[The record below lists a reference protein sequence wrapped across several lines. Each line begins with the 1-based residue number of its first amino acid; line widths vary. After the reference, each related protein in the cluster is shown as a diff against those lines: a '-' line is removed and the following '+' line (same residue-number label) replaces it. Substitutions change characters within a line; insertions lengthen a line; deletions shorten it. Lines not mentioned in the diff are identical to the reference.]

1 MDTAKRLV
9 AVIVLGGALAG
20 VPAASALA
28 DNATP
33 RATTVVTAQDD
44 NDNNSSSGNWGLL
57 GLLGLLGLAGL
68 AGRKRNQ
75 ATDRTMG
82 R

>member
-1 MDTAKRLV
+1 MDTAKRLMV
-9 AVIVLGGALAG
+9 VLVLGAALAG

-28 DNATP
+28 DAAVPHAT
-33 RATTVVTAQDD
+33 AVVTAQDD
-44 NDNNSSSGNWGLL
+44 NDNNSGNWGWL

-68 AGRKRNQ
+68 AGRKRSQ
-75 ATDRTMG
+75 VTDRTVG

>member
-1 MDTAKRLV
+1 MASL
-9 AVIVLGGALAG
+9 VLGASLVG
-20 VPAASALA
+20 VPAASA
-28 DNATP
+28 ATDEAAP
-33 RATTVVTAQDD
+33 RVTTAVTAQDD
-44 NDNNSSSGNWGLL
+44 NNDNDDSSSGNWGLL

-75 ATDRTMG
+75 VTDHRTAG